1 MGFFTPDRSA
11 ECSRLPSELHSELP
25 LSKTP
30 WKRPQG
36 SMEPEPQSHCWEPHC
51 WEPPR
56 SSAGSSCRS
65 AGSAARAF
73 CVLGAGVRVLLSNLG
88 WHRSCFQRR
97 SGCCAL
103 CS

>member
-1 MGFFTPDRSA
+1 MECFAPGCSA
-11 ECSRLPSELHSELP
+11 ECSRLPSSLHSELL

-30 WKRPQG
+30 PKRPQG
-36 SMEPEPQSHCWEPHC
+36 SMESEPQPHC

-56 SSAGSSCRS
+56 SSAGRLCWS
-65 AGSAARAF
+65 AESAARAF